1 MLFGP
6 AEMGDLLTA
15 SGEPGNFLAARGEF
29 LTAVGEFGE
38 YLLLMSDFFA
48 AMGEFFAAT
57 GELCDFFPPIGDP
70 LDELLVPTGSFL
82 AATGEP
88 GAFLAA
94 TAVAFLAV
102 TGECLAAAAEVFVAA
117 VGVAAV
123 GVVAV
128 GMVAVGMV
136 AVGVVA
142 VGVVAVDEVCA
153 AFSGASD
160 EGFLVLCRRL
170 VKKLFFLGFWS
181 LLPLSSA
188 PPTPFSTLPSRCSMG
203 VAWCFVGVASSSADL
218 VRCSLVWGS
227 VGLTTGSLMLVW
239 ELDWRRNPFLSLA
252 NLSNAGAEEVL
263 RSSSS
268 SP

>member
-57 GELCDFFPPIGDP
+57 GELCDCFPPIGEP

-123 GVVAV
+123 GVAAVGVVAVGMVAV

-142 VGVVAVDEVCA
+142 VGVVAVVVVAVDEVCA

-188 PPTPFSTLPSRCSMG
+188 PPTPFFSTLPSRCSMG

-218 VRCSLVWGS
+218 VRRSLVWGS

-239 ELDWRRNPFLSLA
+239 ELD
-252 NLSNAGAEEVL
+252 
-263 RSSSS
+263 
-268 SP
+268 